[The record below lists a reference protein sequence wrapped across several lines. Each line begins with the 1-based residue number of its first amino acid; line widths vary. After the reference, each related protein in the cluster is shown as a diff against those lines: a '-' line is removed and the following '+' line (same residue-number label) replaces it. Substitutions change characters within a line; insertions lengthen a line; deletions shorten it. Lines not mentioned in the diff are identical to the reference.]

1 MPNFDSFGFNGETSN
16 GDGKPTDDITDLD
29 TGKTGQ
35 LDADGNS
42 IDDITNNGNG
52 DGNSD
57 SNANKDN
64 QSSSSTGGKPNDK
77 ANDADAEH
85 GLEEGTII
93 EDGDNKY
100 TVDKD
105 GNLIDDKGNIFKA
118 KNEVAAYLKE
128 FEVEDTKE
136 ENTIDVK
143 SIQEL
148 VGVSVTSEDGK
159 AVTFENTPQGVAS
172 YIQSVIDLKRDEFA
186 QAGVNK
192 LFEDYPIVGDFLN
205 YYVAN
210 GNSFEGFGELRDRS
224 GIEVDENNVSQQEA
238 IVREAFKEFNRRGNV
253 DKYIQYLKDSN
264 ELFNVA
270 KEELEALQKADNEMR
285 EANAKEAMRV
295 KAEEEKQLVEFWNG
309 VKECIDKRQIA
320 GYRIPETVIEG
331 KGDLF
336 KPRMAMFKEWLDEGL
351 IWVRDE
357 STDHIRIVIGRSNNI
372 RKISEDDI
380 FEMGK
385 RVTIFQRGYRILF
398 YDNDEKI
405 VKKIGIKYWIAK
417 CMAKYKEYVELYK
430 KDNISAAEYTI
441 LQLTH
446 LPEVAKRIFSQM
458 PSEKIAS
465 ELNIDLELV
474 KSVERAAMLNLRRV

>member
-1 MPNFDSFGFNGETSN
+1 MPSFDSFGFNGETSN
-16 GDGKPTDDITDLD
+16 VDVKPTDDVTDLD

-35 LDADGNS
+35 LDANGNAV
-42 IDDITNNGNG
+42 DDITGNGNG
-52 DGNSD
+52 D
-57 SNANKDN
+57 SNNGDANKDK
-64 QSSSSTGGKPNDK
+64 QTSSSTGGQTKDTKNPDDAT
-77 ANDADAEH
+77 ANEH
-85 GLEEGTII
+85 DLEEGTII

-270 KEELEALQKADNEMR
+270 KEELEALQKADNDVR
-285 EANAKEAMRV
+285 EANAKEALRV

-320 GYRIPETVIEG
+320 GYRIPETVIIERNGKQISTTPEDFFNYVYQVDDKGLSRYENDLMKLSPAERRDEELLKAWLKYTG
-331 KGDLF
+331 KGYDSLIEMAVSDKEAKKLKLTASQRKSTKGAIKIT
-336 KPRMAMFKEWLDEGL
+336 KPD
-351 IWVRDE
+351 
-357 STDHIRIVIGRSNNI
+357 S
-372 RKISEDDI
+372 
-380 FEMGK
+380 
-385 RVTIFQRGYRILF
+385 
-398 YDNDEKI
+398 
-405 VKKIGIKYWIAK
+405 
-417 CMAKYKEYVELYK
+417 K
-430 KDNISAAEYTI
+430 KDA
-441 LQLTH
+441 L
-446 LPEVAKRIFSQM
+446 K
-458 PSEKIAS
+458 
-465 ELNIDLELV
+465 D
-474 KSVERAAMLNLRRV
+474 ERFGY

>member
-16 GDGKPTDDITDLD
+16 VDVKPTDDVTDLD

-35 LDADGNS
+35 LDANGNAV
-42 IDDITNNGNG
+42 DDITGNGNG
-52 DGNSD
+52 DGNNGD
-57 SNANKDN
+57 ANKDK
-64 QSSSSTGGKPNDK
+64 QTSSSTGGQTKDTKNPDDAT
-77 ANDADAEH
+77 ANEH
-85 GLEEGTII
+85 DLEEGTII

-128 FEVEDTKE
+128 FEVEDTSNEDK
-136 ENTIDVK
+136 IDVK

-159 AVTFENTPQGVAS
+159 PVTFDNTPQGVAS
-172 YIQSVIDLKRDEFA
+172 YIQSVLDLKRDEFA
-186 QAGVNK
+186 KAGVNK
-192 LFEDYPIVGDFLN
+192 LFEDYPVVSDFLN

-270 KEELEALQKADNEMR
+270 KEELEALQKADNDVR
-285 EANAKEAMRV
+285 EANAKEALRV

-320 GYRIPETVIEG
+320 GYRIPETVIIERNGKQISTTPEDFFNYVYQVDDKGLSRYENDLMKLSPAERRDEELLKAWLKYTG
-331 KGDLF
+331 KGYDSLIEMAVSDKEAKKLKLTASQRKSTRGAIKIT
-336 KPRMAMFKEWLDEGL
+336 KPDSKNDVLKDE
-351 IWVRDE
+351 R
-357 STDHIRIVIGRSNNI
+357 
-372 RKISEDDI
+372 
-380 FEMGK
+380 F
-385 RVTIFQRGYRILF
+385 GY
-398 YDNDEKI
+398 
-405 VKKIGIKYWIAK
+405 
-417 CMAKYKEYVELYK
+417 
-430 KDNISAAEYTI
+430 
-441 LQLTH
+441 
-446 LPEVAKRIFSQM
+446 
-458 PSEKIAS
+458 
-465 ELNIDLELV
+465 
-474 KSVERAAMLNLRRV
+474 

>member
-1 MPNFDSFGFNGETSN
+1 MPSFDSFGFNGETAN
-16 GDGKPTDDITDLD
+16 VDVKPTDDVTDLD

-35 LDADGNS
+35 LDANGNAV
-42 IDDITNNGNG
+42 DDITGNGNG
-52 DGNSD
+52 DDNNGD
-57 SNANKDN
+57 ANKDK
-64 QSSSSTGGKPNDK
+64 QTSSSTGGQTKDTKNPDDAT
-77 ANDADAEH
+77 ANEH
-85 GLEEGTII
+85 DLEEGTVI

-128 FEVEDTKE
+128 FEVEDTSNEDK
-136 ENTIDVK
+136 IDVK

-148 VGVSVTSEDGK
+148 VGVFVTSEDGK
-159 AVTFENTPQGVAS
+159 PVAFDNTPQGVAS

-270 KEELEALQKADNEMR
+270 KEELEALQKADNDVR
-285 EANAKEAMRV
+285 EANAKEALRV

-320 GYRIPETVIEG
+320 GYRIPETVIIERNGKQISTTPEDFFNYVYQVDDKGLSRYENDLMKLSPAERRDEELLKAWLKYTG
-331 KGDLF
+331 KGYDSLIEMAVSDKEAKKLKLTASQRKSTRGAIKIT
-336 KPRMAMFKEWLDEGL
+336 KPDSKNDVLKDE
-351 IWVRDE
+351 R
-357 STDHIRIVIGRSNNI
+357 
-372 RKISEDDI
+372 
-380 FEMGK
+380 F
-385 RVTIFQRGYRILF
+385 GY
-398 YDNDEKI
+398 
-405 VKKIGIKYWIAK
+405 
-417 CMAKYKEYVELYK
+417 
-430 KDNISAAEYTI
+430 
-441 LQLTH
+441 
-446 LPEVAKRIFSQM
+446 
-458 PSEKIAS
+458 
-465 ELNIDLELV
+465 
-474 KSVERAAMLNLRRV
+474 

>member
-1 MPNFDSFGFNGETSN
+1 MPSFDSFGFNGETSN
-16 GDGKPTDDITDLD
+16 VDVKPTDDVTDLD

-35 LDADGNS
+35 LDANGNAV
-42 IDDITNNGNG
+42 DDITGNGNG
-52 DGNSD
+52 DDNNGD
-57 SNANKDN
+57 ANKDK
-64 QSSSSTGGKPNDK
+64 QTSSSTGGQTKDTKNPDDVN
-77 ANDADAEH
+77 ANEH
-85 GLEEGTII
+85 DLEEGTVI

-128 FEVEDTKE
+128 FEVEDTSNEDK
-136 ENTIDVK
+136 IDVK

-159 AVTFENTPQGVAS
+159 PVAFDNTPQGVAS

-270 KEELEALQKADNEMR
+270 KEELEALQKADNDVR
-285 EANAKEAMRV
+285 EANAKEALRV

-320 GYRIPETVIEG
+320 GYRIPETVIIERNGKQISTTPEDFFNYVYQVDDKGLSRYENDLMKLSPAERRDEELLKAWLKYTG
-331 KGDLF
+331 KGYDSLIEMAVSDKEAKKLKLTASQRKSTRGAIKIT
-336 KPRMAMFKEWLDEGL
+336 KPDSKNDVLKDE
-351 IWVRDE
+351 R
-357 STDHIRIVIGRSNNI
+357 
-372 RKISEDDI
+372 
-380 FEMGK
+380 F
-385 RVTIFQRGYRILF
+385 GY
-398 YDNDEKI
+398 
-405 VKKIGIKYWIAK
+405 
-417 CMAKYKEYVELYK
+417 
-430 KDNISAAEYTI
+430 
-441 LQLTH
+441 
-446 LPEVAKRIFSQM
+446 
-458 PSEKIAS
+458 
-465 ELNIDLELV
+465 
-474 KSVERAAMLNLRRV
+474 

>member
-1 MPNFDSFGFNGETSN
+1 MPSFDSFGFNGETSN
-16 GDGKPTDDITDLD
+16 GDGKPTDDMTDLD

-35 LDADGNS
+35 LDANGNA
-42 IDDITNNGNG
+42 IDDITGNGNG
-52 DGNSD
+52 DGNNGD
-57 SNANKDN
+57 ANKDK
-64 QSSSSTGGKPNDK
+64 QTSSSTGGQTKDTKNPDDVN
-77 ANDADAEH
+77 ANEH
-85 GLEEGTII
+85 DLEEGTVI

-128 FEVEDTKE
+128 FEVEDTSDEDK
-136 ENTIDVK
+136 IDVK
-143 SIQEL
+143 LIQEL

-159 AVTFENTPQGVAS
+159 PVTFDNTPQGVAS
-172 YIQSVIDLKRDEFA
+172 YVQSILDLKRDEFA
-186 QAGVNK
+186 KAGVNK

-270 KEELEALQKADNEMR
+270 KEELEALQKADNDVR
-285 EANAKEAMRV
+285 EANAKEALRV

-320 GYRIPETVIEG
+320 GYRIPETVIIERNGKQISTTPEDFFNYVYQVDDKGLSRYENDLMKLSPAERRDEELLKAWLKYTG
-331 KGDLF
+331 KGYDSLIEMAVSDKEAKKLKLTASQRKSTRGAIKIT
-336 KPRMAMFKEWLDEGL
+336 KPDSKNDVLKDE
-351 IWVRDE
+351 R
-357 STDHIRIVIGRSNNI
+357 
-372 RKISEDDI
+372 
-380 FEMGK
+380 F
-385 RVTIFQRGYRILF
+385 GY
-398 YDNDEKI
+398 
-405 VKKIGIKYWIAK
+405 
-417 CMAKYKEYVELYK
+417 
-430 KDNISAAEYTI
+430 
-441 LQLTH
+441 
-446 LPEVAKRIFSQM
+446 
-458 PSEKIAS
+458 
-465 ELNIDLELV
+465 
-474 KSVERAAMLNLRRV
+474 

>member
-1 MPNFDSFGFNGETSN
+1 MPSFDSFGFNGETSN
-16 GDGKPTDDITDLD
+16 VDVKPTDDVTDLD

-35 LDADGNS
+35 LDANGNAV
-42 IDDITNNGNG
+42 DDITGNGNG
-52 DGNSD
+52 DGNNGD
-57 SNANKDN
+57 ANKDK
-64 QSSSSTGGKPNDK
+64 QTSSSTGGQTKDTKNPDDAT
-77 ANDADAEH
+77 ANEH
-85 GLEEGTII
+85 DLEEGTII

-128 FEVEDTKE
+128 FEVEDASNEDK
-136 ENTIDVK
+136 IDVK

-159 AVTFENTPQGVAS
+159 PVAFDNTPQGVAS

-295 KAEEEKQLVEFWNG
+295 KAEEEKQLVEFWTG

-320 GYRIPETVIEG
+320 GYRIPETVIIERNGKQISTTPEDFFNYVYQVDDKGLSRYENDLMKLSPAERRDEELLKAWLKYTG
-331 KGDLF
+331 KGYDSLIEMAVSDKEAKKLKLTASQRKSTKGAIKIT
-336 KPRMAMFKEWLDEGL
+336 KPD
-351 IWVRDE
+351 
-357 STDHIRIVIGRSNNI
+357 S
-372 RKISEDDI
+372 
-380 FEMGK
+380 
-385 RVTIFQRGYRILF
+385 
-398 YDNDEKI
+398 
-405 VKKIGIKYWIAK
+405 
-417 CMAKYKEYVELYK
+417 K
-430 KDNISAAEYTI
+430 KDA
-441 LQLTH
+441 L
-446 LPEVAKRIFSQM
+446 K
-458 PSEKIAS
+458 
-465 ELNIDLELV
+465 D
-474 KSVERAAMLNLRRV
+474 ERFGY

>member
-16 GDGKPTDDITDLD
+16 GDVKPTDDVTDLD

-35 LDADGNS
+35 LDANGNTV
-42 IDDITNNGNG
+42 DDITGNGNG
-52 DGNSD
+52 DGNNGD
-57 SNANKDN
+57 ANKDK
-64 QSSSSTGGKPNDK
+64 QTPSSTGGQTKDTKNPDDAT
-77 ANDADAEH
+77 ANEH
-85 GLEEGTII
+85 DLEEGTII

-128 FEVEDTKE
+128 FEVEDASNEDK
-136 ENTIDVK
+136 IDVK

-159 AVTFENTPQGVAS
+159 PVTFDNTPQGVAS
-172 YIQSVIDLKRDEFA
+172 YVQSVLDLKRDEFA
-186 QAGVNK
+186 KAGVNK
-192 LFEDYPIVGDFLN
+192 LFEDYPVVSDFLN

-238 IVREAFKEFNRRGNV
+238 IVREAFKEFNRRGNI

-270 KEELEALQKADNEMR
+270 KEELEALQKADNDVR
-285 EANAKEAMRV
+285 EANAKKALRV

-320 GYRIPETVIEG
+320 GYRIPETVIIERNGKQISTTPEDFFNYVYQVDDKGLSRYENDLMKLSPAERRDEELLKAWLKYTG
-331 KGDLF
+331 KGYDSLIEMAVSDKEAKKLKLTASQRKSTRGAIKIT
-336 KPRMAMFKEWLDEGL
+336 KPDSKNDVLKDE
-351 IWVRDE
+351 R
-357 STDHIRIVIGRSNNI
+357 
-372 RKISEDDI
+372 
-380 FEMGK
+380 F
-385 RVTIFQRGYRILF
+385 GY
-398 YDNDEKI
+398 
-405 VKKIGIKYWIAK
+405 
-417 CMAKYKEYVELYK
+417 
-430 KDNISAAEYTI
+430 
-441 LQLTH
+441 
-446 LPEVAKRIFSQM
+446 
-458 PSEKIAS
+458 
-465 ELNIDLELV
+465 
-474 KSVERAAMLNLRRV
+474 

>member
-1 MPNFDSFGFNGETSN
+1 MPSFDSFGFNGETSN
-16 GDGKPTDDITDLD
+16 VDVKPTDDVTDLD

-35 LDADGNS
+35 LDANGNAV
-42 IDDITNNGNG
+42 DDITGNGNG
-52 DGNSD
+52 D
-57 SNANKDN
+57 SNNGDANKDK
-64 QSSSSTGGKPNDK
+64 QTSSSTGGQTKDTKNPDDAT
-77 ANDADAEH
+77 ANEH
-85 GLEEGTII
+85 DLEEGTII

-128 FEVEDTKE
+128 FEVEDTSNEDK
-136 ENTIDVK
+136 IDVK

-159 AVTFENTPQGVAS
+159 PVTFDNTPQGVAS
-172 YIQSVIDLKRDEFA
+172 YVQSVLDLKRDEFA
-186 QAGVNK
+186 KAGVNK
-192 LFEDYPIVGDFLN
+192 LFEDYPVVSDFLN

-270 KEELEALQKADNEMR
+270 KEELEALQKADNDVR
-285 EANAKEAMRV
+285 EANAKEALRV

-320 GYRIPETVIEG
+320 GYRIPETVIIERNGKQISTTPEDFFNYVYQVDDKGLSRYENDLMKLSPAERRDEELLKAWLKYTG
-331 KGDLF
+331 KGYDSLIEMAVSDKEAKKLKLTASQRKSTRGAIKIT
-336 KPRMAMFKEWLDEGL
+336 KPDSKNDVLKDE
-351 IWVRDE
+351 R
-357 STDHIRIVIGRSNNI
+357 
-372 RKISEDDI
+372 
-380 FEMGK
+380 F
-385 RVTIFQRGYRILF
+385 GY
-398 YDNDEKI
+398 
-405 VKKIGIKYWIAK
+405 
-417 CMAKYKEYVELYK
+417 
-430 KDNISAAEYTI
+430 
-441 LQLTH
+441 
-446 LPEVAKRIFSQM
+446 
-458 PSEKIAS
+458 
-465 ELNIDLELV
+465 
-474 KSVERAAMLNLRRV
+474 

>member
-1 MPNFDSFGFNGETSN
+1 MPSFDSFGFNGETSN
-16 GDGKPTDDITDLD
+16 GDGKPTDDMTDLD

-35 LDADGNS
+35 LDANGNAV
-42 IDDITNNGNG
+42 DDITGNGNG
-52 DGNSD
+52 D
-57 SNANKDN
+57 SNNGDANKDK
-64 QSSSSTGGKPNDK
+64 QTSSSTGGQTKDTKNPDDAT
-77 ANDADAEH
+77 ANEH
-85 GLEEGTII
+85 DLEEGTII

-128 FEVEDTKE
+128 FEVEDTSNEDK
-136 ENTIDVK
+136 IDVK

-159 AVTFENTPQGVAS
+159 PVAFDNTPQGVAS

-320 GYRIPETVIEG
+320 GYRIPETVIIERNGKQISTTPEDFFNYVYQVDDKGLSRYENDLMKLSPAERRDEELLKAWLKYTG
-331 KGDLF
+331 KGYDSLIEMAVSDKEAKKLKLTASQRKSTKGAIKIT
-336 KPRMAMFKEWLDEGL
+336 KP
-351 IWVRDE
+351 
-357 STDHIRIVIGRSNNI
+357 
-372 RKISEDDI
+372 
-380 FEMGK
+380 
-385 RVTIFQRGYRILF
+385 
-398 YDNDEKI
+398 DN
-405 VKKIGIKYWIAK
+405 
-417 CMAKYKEYVELYK
+417 K
-430 KDNISAAEYTI
+430 KDA
-441 LQLTH
+441 L
-446 LPEVAKRIFSQM
+446 K
-458 PSEKIAS
+458 
-465 ELNIDLELV
+465 D
-474 KSVERAAMLNLRRV
+474 ERFGY

>member
-35 LDADGNS
+35 LDANGNTV
-42 IDDITNNGNG
+42 DDITGNGNG
-52 DGNSD
+52 DGNNGD
-57 SNANKDN
+57 ANKDK
-64 QSSSSTGGKPNDK
+64 QTSSSTGGQTKDTKNTDDAT
-77 ANDADAEH
+77 ANEH
-85 GLEEGTII
+85 DLEEGTII

-128 FEVEDTKE
+128 FEVEDASNEDK
-136 ENTIDVK
+136 IDVK

-159 AVTFENTPQGVAS
+159 PVTFDNTPQGVAS
-172 YIQSVIDLKRDEFA
+172 YVQSVLDLKRDEFA
-186 QAGVNK
+186 KAGVNK
-192 LFEDYPIVGDFLN
+192 LFEDYPVVSDFLN

-270 KEELEALQKADNEMR
+270 KEELEALQKADNDVR

-320 GYRIPETVIEG
+320 GYRIPETVIIERNGKQISTTPEDFFNYVYQVDDKGLSRYENDLMKLSPAERRDEELLKAWLKYTG
-331 KGDLF
+331 KGYDSLIEMAVSDKEAKKLKLTASQRKTTKGAIKIT
-336 KPRMAMFKEWLDEGL
+336 KPDSKNDVLKDE
-351 IWVRDE
+351 R
-357 STDHIRIVIGRSNNI
+357 
-372 RKISEDDI
+372 
-380 FEMGK
+380 F
-385 RVTIFQRGYRILF
+385 GY
-398 YDNDEKI
+398 
-405 VKKIGIKYWIAK
+405 
-417 CMAKYKEYVELYK
+417 
-430 KDNISAAEYTI
+430 
-441 LQLTH
+441 
-446 LPEVAKRIFSQM
+446 
-458 PSEKIAS
+458 
-465 ELNIDLELV
+465 
-474 KSVERAAMLNLRRV
+474 

>member
-1 MPNFDSFGFNGETSN
+1 MPSFDSFGFNGETSN
-16 GDGKPTDDITDLD
+16 VDVKPTDDVTDLD

-35 LDADGNS
+35 LDANGNAV
-42 IDDITNNGNG
+42 DDITGNSNG
-52 DGNSD
+52 DGNNGD
-57 SNANKDN
+57 ANKDK
-64 QSSSSTGGKPNDK
+64 QTSSSTGGQTKDTKNSDD
-77 ANDADAEH
+77 ANANEH
-85 GLEEGTII
+85 DLEEGTVI

-128 FEVEDTKE
+128 FEVEDTSNEDK
-136 ENTIDVK
+136 IDVK

-159 AVTFENTPQGVAS
+159 PVTFDNTPQGVAS
-172 YIQSVIDLKRDEFA
+172 YVQSVLDLKRDEFA
-186 QAGVNK
+186 KAGVNK
-192 LFEDYPIVGDFLN
+192 LFEDYPVVSDFLN

-270 KEELEALQKADNEMR
+270 KEELEALQKADNDVR
-285 EANAKEAMRV
+285 EANAKEALRV

-320 GYRIPETVIEG
+320 GYRIPETVIIERNGKQISTTPEDFFNYVYQVDDKGLSRYENDLMKLSPAERRDEELLKAWLKYTG
-331 KGDLF
+331 KGYDSLIEMAVSDKEAKKLKLTASQRKSTRGAIKIT
-336 KPRMAMFKEWLDEGL
+336 KPDSKNDVLKDE
-351 IWVRDE
+351 R
-357 STDHIRIVIGRSNNI
+357 
-372 RKISEDDI
+372 
-380 FEMGK
+380 F
-385 RVTIFQRGYRILF
+385 GY
-398 YDNDEKI
+398 
-405 VKKIGIKYWIAK
+405 
-417 CMAKYKEYVELYK
+417 
-430 KDNISAAEYTI
+430 
-441 LQLTH
+441 
-446 LPEVAKRIFSQM
+446 
-458 PSEKIAS
+458 
-465 ELNIDLELV
+465 
-474 KSVERAAMLNLRRV
+474 

>member
-1 MPNFDSFGFNGETSN
+1 MPNFDSFGFNSETSN

-35 LDADGNS
+35 LDADGNAV
-42 IDDITNNGNG
+42 DDITGNGNRDGNNG
-52 DGNSD
+52 D
-57 SNANKDN
+57 ANKDK
-64 QSSSSTGGKPNDK
+64 QTSSSTGGQTKDTKNPDD
-77 ANDADAEH
+77 ANANEH
-85 GLEEGTII
+85 DLEEGTVI

-128 FEVEDTKE
+128 FEVEDASNEDK
-136 ENTIDVK
+136 IDVK

-159 AVTFENTPQGVAS
+159 PVTFDNTPQGVAS
-172 YIQSVIDLKRDEFA
+172 YVQSVLDLKRDEFA
-186 QAGVNK
+186 KAGVNK
-192 LFEDYPIVGDFLN
+192 LFEDYPVVSDFLN

-270 KEELEALQKADNEMR
+270 KEELEALQKADNDVR
-285 EANAKEAMRV
+285 EANAKEALRV

-320 GYRIPETVIEG
+320 GYRIPETVIIERNGKQISTTPEDFFNYVYQVDDKGLSRYENDLMKLSPAERRDEELLKAWLKYTG
-331 KGDLF
+331 KGYDSLIEMAVSDKEAKKLKLTASQRKSTRGAIKIT
-336 KPRMAMFKEWLDEGL
+336 KPDSKNDVLKDE
-351 IWVRDE
+351 R
-357 STDHIRIVIGRSNNI
+357 
-372 RKISEDDI
+372 
-380 FEMGK
+380 F
-385 RVTIFQRGYRILF
+385 GY
-398 YDNDEKI
+398 
-405 VKKIGIKYWIAK
+405 
-417 CMAKYKEYVELYK
+417 
-430 KDNISAAEYTI
+430 
-441 LQLTH
+441 
-446 LPEVAKRIFSQM
+446 
-458 PSEKIAS
+458 
-465 ELNIDLELV
+465 
-474 KSVERAAMLNLRRV
+474 

>member
-35 LDADGNS
+35 LDANGNAV
-42 IDDITNNGNG
+42 DDITGNGNG
-52 DGNSD
+52 DGNNGD
-57 SNANKDN
+57 ANKDK
-64 QSSSSTGGKPNDK
+64 QTSSSTGGQTKDTKNPDD
-77 ANDADAEH
+77 ANANEH
-85 GLEEGTII
+85 DLEEGTVI

-128 FEVEDTKE
+128 FEVEDTSNEDK
-136 ENTIDVK
+136 IDVK

-159 AVTFENTPQGVAS
+159 PVTFDNTPQGVAS
-172 YIQSVIDLKRDEFA
+172 YVQSVLDLKRDEFA
-186 QAGVNK
+186 KAGVNK
-192 LFEDYPIVGDFLN
+192 LFEDYPVVSDFLN

-320 GYRIPETVIEG
+320 GYRIPETVIIERNGKQISTTPEDFFNYVYQVDDKGLSRYENDLMKLSPAERRDEELLKAWLKYTG
-331 KGDLF
+331 KGYDSLIEMAVSDKEAKKLKLTASQRKSTKGAIKIT
-336 KPRMAMFKEWLDEGL
+336 KPDSKNDVLKDE
-351 IWVRDE
+351 R
-357 STDHIRIVIGRSNNI
+357 
-372 RKISEDDI
+372 
-380 FEMGK
+380 F
-385 RVTIFQRGYRILF
+385 GY
-398 YDNDEKI
+398 
-405 VKKIGIKYWIAK
+405 
-417 CMAKYKEYVELYK
+417 
-430 KDNISAAEYTI
+430 
-441 LQLTH
+441 
-446 LPEVAKRIFSQM
+446 
-458 PSEKIAS
+458 
-465 ELNIDLELV
+465 
-474 KSVERAAMLNLRRV
+474 

>member
-1 MPNFDSFGFNGETSN
+1 MPSDSFGFNGETSN
-16 GDGKPTDDITDLD
+16 VDVKPTEDVTDLD

-35 LDADGNS
+35 LDANGNAV
-42 IDDITNNGNG
+42 DDITGNGNG
-52 DGNSD
+52 DGNNGD
-57 SNANKDN
+57 ANKDK
-64 QSSSSTGGKPNDK
+64 QTSSSTGGQTKDTKNSDDVN
-77 ANDADAEH
+77 ANEH
-85 GLEEGTII
+85 DLEEGTVI

-128 FEVEDTKE
+128 FEVEDTSNEDK
-136 ENTIDVK
+136 IDVK

-159 AVTFENTPQGVAS
+159 PVTFDNTPQGVAS
-172 YIQSVIDLKRDEFA
+172 YVQSVLDLKRDEFA
-186 QAGVNK
+186 KAGVNK

-320 GYRIPETVIEG
+320 GYRIPETVIIERNGKQISTTPEDFFNYVYQVDDKGLSRYENDLMKLSPAERRDEELLKAWLKYTG
-331 KGDLF
+331 KGYDSLIEMAVSDKEAKKLKLTASQRKSTKGAIKIT
-336 KPRMAMFKEWLDEGL
+336 KPD
-351 IWVRDE
+351 
-357 STDHIRIVIGRSNNI
+357 S
-372 RKISEDDI
+372 
-380 FEMGK
+380 
-385 RVTIFQRGYRILF
+385 
-398 YDNDEKI
+398 
-405 VKKIGIKYWIAK
+405 
-417 CMAKYKEYVELYK
+417 K
-430 KDNISAAEYTI
+430 KDA
-441 LQLTH
+441 L
-446 LPEVAKRIFSQM
+446 K
-458 PSEKIAS
+458 
-465 ELNIDLELV
+465 D
-474 KSVERAAMLNLRRV
+474 ERFGY

>member
-52 DGNSD
+52 DGNNGD
-57 SNANKDN
+57 ANKDK
-64 QSSSSTGGKPNDK
+64 QTSSSTGDQTKDIKNPDDVN
-77 ANDADAEH
+77 ANEH
-85 GLEEGTII
+85 DLEEGTVI

-118 KNEVAAYLKE
+118 KNEVTAYLKE
-128 FEVEDTKE
+128 FEVEDASNEDK
-136 ENTIDVK
+136 IDVK

-159 AVTFENTPQGVAS
+159 PVTFDNTPQGVAS
-172 YIQSVIDLKRDEFA
+172 YIQSVLDLKRDEFA
-186 QAGVNK
+186 KAGVNK
-192 LFEDYPIVGDFLN
+192 LFEDYPVVSDFLN

-270 KEELEALQKADNEMR
+270 KEELEALQKADNDVR
-285 EANAKEAMRV
+285 EANAKEALRV

-320 GYRIPETVIEG
+320 GYRIPETVIIERNGKQISTTPEDFFNYVYQVDDKGLSRYENDLMKLSPAERRDEELLKAWLKYTG
-331 KGDLF
+331 KGYDSLIEMAVSDKEAKKLKLTASQRKSTRGAIKIT
-336 KPRMAMFKEWLDEGL
+336 KPDSKNDVLKDE
-351 IWVRDE
+351 R
-357 STDHIRIVIGRSNNI
+357 
-372 RKISEDDI
+372 
-380 FEMGK
+380 F
-385 RVTIFQRGYRILF
+385 GY
-398 YDNDEKI
+398 
-405 VKKIGIKYWIAK
+405 
-417 CMAKYKEYVELYK
+417 
-430 KDNISAAEYTI
+430 
-441 LQLTH
+441 
-446 LPEVAKRIFSQM
+446 
-458 PSEKIAS
+458 
-465 ELNIDLELV
+465 
-474 KSVERAAMLNLRRV
+474 

>member
-42 IDDITNNGNG
+42 IDDITGNG
-52 DGNSD
+52 DGDGNNGD
-57 SNANKDN
+57 ANKDK
-64 QSSSSTGGKPNDK
+64 QTSSSTGGQTKDTKNPDDAT
-77 ANDADAEH
+77 ANEH
-85 GLEEGTII
+85 DLEEGTII

-128 FEVEDTKE
+128 FEVEDTSNEDK
-136 ENTIDVK
+136 IDVK

-159 AVTFENTPQGVAS
+159 PVAFDNTPQGVAS

-192 LFEDYPIVGDFLN
+192 LFEDYPVVSDFLN

-320 GYRIPETVIEG
+320 GYRIPETVIIERNGKQISTTPEDFFNYVYQVDDKGLSRYENDLMKLSPAERRDEELLKAWLKYTG
-331 KGDLF
+331 KGYDSLIEMAVSDKEAKKLKLTASQRKTTKGAIKIT
-336 KPRMAMFKEWLDEGL
+336 KPD
-351 IWVRDE
+351 
-357 STDHIRIVIGRSNNI
+357 S
-372 RKISEDDI
+372 
-380 FEMGK
+380 
-385 RVTIFQRGYRILF
+385 
-398 YDNDEKI
+398 
-405 VKKIGIKYWIAK
+405 
-417 CMAKYKEYVELYK
+417 K
-430 KDNISAAEYTI
+430 KDA
-441 LQLTH
+441 L
-446 LPEVAKRIFSQM
+446 K
-458 PSEKIAS
+458 
-465 ELNIDLELV
+465 D
-474 KSVERAAMLNLRRV
+474 ERFGY

>member
-1 MPNFDSFGFNGETSN
+1 MPSFDSFGFNGETSN
-16 GDGKPTDDITDLD
+16 VDVKPTDDVTDLD

-35 LDADGNS
+35 LDANGNAV
-42 IDDITNNGNG
+42 DDITENGNG
-52 DGNSD
+52 DGNNGD
-57 SNANKDN
+57 ANKDK
-64 QSSSSTGGKPNDK
+64 QTSSSTGGQTKDTKNPDD
-77 ANDADAEH
+77 ANANEH
-85 GLEEGTII
+85 DLEEGTVI

-128 FEVEDTKE
+128 FEVEDASNEDK
-136 ENTIDVK
+136 IDVK

-159 AVTFENTPQGVAS
+159 PVTFDNTPQGVAS
-172 YIQSVIDLKRDEFA
+172 YVQSVLDLKRDEFA
-186 QAGVNK
+186 KAGVNK
-192 LFEDYPIVGDFLN
+192 LFEDYPVVSDFLN

-270 KEELEALQKADNEMR
+270 KEELEALQKADNDVR
-285 EANAKEAMRV
+285 EANAKEALRV

-320 GYRIPETVIEG
+320 GYRIPETVIIERNG
-331 KGDLF
+331 KQISTTPEDFFNYVYQVDDKGLSRYENDLM
-336 KPRMAMFKEWLDEGL
+336 KLSPAER
-351 IWVRDE
+351 RDE
-357 STDHIRIVIGRSNNI
+357 ELLKAWLKYTGKSYDSLIEMAVSDKEAKKLKLTASQRKSTRGAI
-372 RKISEDDI
+372 KITKPDSKNDVLKDER
-380 FEMGK
+380 F
-385 RVTIFQRGYRILF
+385 GY
-398 YDNDEKI
+398 
-405 VKKIGIKYWIAK
+405 
-417 CMAKYKEYVELYK
+417 
-430 KDNISAAEYTI
+430 
-441 LQLTH
+441 
-446 LPEVAKRIFSQM
+446 
-458 PSEKIAS
+458 
-465 ELNIDLELV
+465 
-474 KSVERAAMLNLRRV
+474 

>member
-1 MPNFDSFGFNGETSN
+1 MPSFDSFGFNGETSN
-16 GDGKPTDDITDLD
+16 VDVKPTDDVTDLD

-35 LDADGNS
+35 LDANGNAV
-42 IDDITNNGNG
+42 DDITGNGNG
-52 DGNSD
+52 DDNNGD
-57 SNANKDN
+57 ANKDK
-64 QSSSSTGGKPNDK
+64 QTSSSTEGQTKDTKNPDDVN
-77 ANDADAEH
+77 ANEH
-85 GLEEGTII
+85 DLEEGTVI

-128 FEVEDTKE
+128 FEVEDTSNEDK
-136 ENTIDVK
+136 IDVK

-159 AVTFENTPQGVAS
+159 PVTFDNTPQGVAS
-172 YIQSVIDLKRDEFA
+172 YVQSVLDLKRDEFA
-186 QAGVNK
+186 KAGVNK
-192 LFEDYPIVGDFLN
+192 LFEDYPVVSDFLN

-270 KEELEALQKADNEMR
+270 KEELEALQKVDNDVR
-285 EANAKEAMRV
+285 EANAKEALRV

-320 GYRIPETVIEG
+320 GYRIPETVIIERNGKQISTTPEDFFNYVYQVDDKGLSRYENDLMKLSPAERRDEELLKAWLKYTG
-331 KGDLF
+331 KGYDSLIEMAVSDKEAKKLKLTASQRKSTRGAIKIT
-336 KPRMAMFKEWLDEGL
+336 KPDSKNDVLKDE
-351 IWVRDE
+351 R
-357 STDHIRIVIGRSNNI
+357 
-372 RKISEDDI
+372 
-380 FEMGK
+380 F
-385 RVTIFQRGYRILF
+385 GY
-398 YDNDEKI
+398 
-405 VKKIGIKYWIAK
+405 
-417 CMAKYKEYVELYK
+417 
-430 KDNISAAEYTI
+430 
-441 LQLTH
+441 
-446 LPEVAKRIFSQM
+446 
-458 PSEKIAS
+458 
-465 ELNIDLELV
+465 
-474 KSVERAAMLNLRRV
+474 

>member
-42 IDDITNNGNG
+42 IDDITENGNG
-52 DGNSD
+52 DGNNGD
-57 SNANKDN
+57 ANKDK
-64 QSSSSTGGKPNDK
+64 QTSSSTGGQTKDTKNPDDAT
-77 ANDADAEH
+77 ANEH
-85 GLEEGTII
+85 DLEEGTII

-118 KNEVAAYLKE
+118 KNEVAAYLKD
-128 FEVEDTKE
+128 FEVEDTSNEDK
-136 ENTIDVK
+136 IDVK
-143 SIQEL
+143 LIQEL

-159 AVTFENTPQGVAS
+159 LVTFDNTPQGVAS
-172 YIQSVIDLKRDEFA
+172 YVQSVLDLKRDEFA

-320 GYRIPETVIEG
+320 GYRIPETVIIERNGKQISTTPEDFFNYVYQVDDKGLSRYENDLMKLSPAERRDEELLKAWLKYTG
-331 KGDLF
+331 KGYDSLIEMAVSDKEAKKLKLTASQRKSTKGAIKIT
-336 KPRMAMFKEWLDEGL
+336 KPD
-351 IWVRDE
+351 
-357 STDHIRIVIGRSNNI
+357 S
-372 RKISEDDI
+372 
-380 FEMGK
+380 
-385 RVTIFQRGYRILF
+385 
-398 YDNDEKI
+398 
-405 VKKIGIKYWIAK
+405 
-417 CMAKYKEYVELYK
+417 K
-430 KDNISAAEYTI
+430 KDV
-441 LQLTH
+441 L
-446 LPEVAKRIFSQM
+446 K
-458 PSEKIAS
+458 
-465 ELNIDLELV
+465 D
-474 KSVERAAMLNLRRV
+474 ERFGY

>member
-1 MPNFDSFGFNGETSN
+1 MPSFDSFGFNGETSN
-16 GDGKPTDDITDLD
+16 VDVKPTDDVTDLD

-35 LDADGNS
+35 LDANGNAV
-42 IDDITNNGNG
+42 DDITGNGNG
-52 DGNSD
+52 DDNNGD
-57 SNANKDN
+57 ANKDK
-64 QSSSSTGGKPNDK
+64 QTSSSTGGQTKDTKNPDDVN
-77 ANDADAEH
+77 ANEH
-85 GLEEGTII
+85 DLEEGTVI

-128 FEVEDTKE
+128 FEVEDTSNEDK
-136 ENTIDVK
+136 IDVK

-159 AVTFENTPQGVAS
+159 PVAFDNTPQGVAS
-172 YIQSVIDLKRDEFA
+172 YIQSVLDLKRDEFA
-186 QAGVNK
+186 KAGVNK
-192 LFEDYPIVGDFLN
+192 LFEDYPVVSDFLN

-270 KEELEALQKADNEMR
+270 KEELEALQKVDNDVR
-285 EANAKEAMRV
+285 EANAKEALRV

-320 GYRIPETVIEG
+320 GYRIPETVIIERNGKQISTTPEDFFNYVYQVDDKGLSRYENDLMKLSPAERRDEELLKAWLKYTG
-331 KGDLF
+331 KGYDSLIEMAVSDKEAKKLKLTASQRKSTRGAIKIT
-336 KPRMAMFKEWLDEGL
+336 KPDSKNDVLKDE
-351 IWVRDE
+351 R
-357 STDHIRIVIGRSNNI
+357 
-372 RKISEDDI
+372 
-380 FEMGK
+380 F
-385 RVTIFQRGYRILF
+385 GY
-398 YDNDEKI
+398 
-405 VKKIGIKYWIAK
+405 
-417 CMAKYKEYVELYK
+417 
-430 KDNISAAEYTI
+430 
-441 LQLTH
+441 
-446 LPEVAKRIFSQM
+446 
-458 PSEKIAS
+458 
-465 ELNIDLELV
+465 
-474 KSVERAAMLNLRRV
+474 

>member
-16 GDGKPTDDITDLD
+16 GDGKLTDDITDLD

-35 LDADGNS
+35 LDTDGNA
-42 IDDITNNGNG
+42 IDDITGNGNG
-52 DGNSD
+52 D
-57 SNANKDN
+57 SNNGDANKDK
-64 QSSSSTGGKPNDK
+64 QTSSSTGGQTKDTKNPDDAT
-77 ANDADAEH
+77 ANEH
-85 GLEEGTII
+85 DLEEGTII

-128 FEVEDTKE
+128 FEVEDTSNEDK
-136 ENTIDVK
+136 IDVK

-159 AVTFENTPQGVAS
+159 PVTFDNTPQGVAS
-172 YIQSVIDLKRDEFA
+172 YVQSVLDLKRDEFA
-186 QAGVNK
+186 KAGVNK
-192 LFEDYPIVGDFLN
+192 LFEDYPVVSDFLN

-320 GYRIPETVIEG
+320 GYRIPETVIIERNGKQISTTPEDFFNYVYQVDDKGLSRYENDLMKLSPAERRDEELLKAWLKYTG
-331 KGDLF
+331 KGYDSLIEMAVSDKEAKKLKLTASQRKTTKGAIKIT
-336 KPRMAMFKEWLDEGL
+336 KPD
-351 IWVRDE
+351 
-357 STDHIRIVIGRSNNI
+357 S
-372 RKISEDDI
+372 
-380 FEMGK
+380 
-385 RVTIFQRGYRILF
+385 
-398 YDNDEKI
+398 
-405 VKKIGIKYWIAK
+405 
-417 CMAKYKEYVELYK
+417 K
-430 KDNISAAEYTI
+430 KDA
-441 LQLTH
+441 L
-446 LPEVAKRIFSQM
+446 K
-458 PSEKIAS
+458 
-465 ELNIDLELV
+465 D
-474 KSVERAAMLNLRRV
+474 ERFGY

>member
-1 MPNFDSFGFNGETSN
+1 MPSFDSFGFNGETSN
-16 GDGKPTDDITDLD
+16 VDVKPTDDVTDLD

-35 LDADGNS
+35 LDVNGNA
-42 IDDITNNGNG
+42 IDDITGNGNG
-52 DGNSD
+52 NGNNGD
-57 SNANKDN
+57 ANKDK
-64 QSSSSTGGKPNDK
+64 QTSPFTGDQTKDTKNPDN
-77 ANDADAEH
+77 ANVSEH
-85 GLEEGTII
+85 DLEEGTVI

-128 FEVEDTKE
+128 FEVEDTSN
-136 ENTIDVK
+136 ENKIDVK

-159 AVTFENTPQGVAS
+159 PVTFDNTPQGVAS
-172 YIQSVIDLKRDEFA
+172 YVQSVLDLKRDEFA
-186 QAGVNK
+186 KAGVNK
-192 LFEDYPIVGDFLN
+192 LFEDYPVVSDFLN

-270 KEELEALQKADNEMR
+270 KEELEALQKADNDVR
-285 EANAKEAMRV
+285 EANAKEALRV

-320 GYRIPETVIEG
+320 GYRIPETVIIERNGKQISTTPEDFFNYVYQVDDKGLSRYENDLMKLSPAERRDEELLKAWLKYTG
-331 KGDLF
+331 KGYDSLIEMAVSDKEAKKLKLTASQRKSTRGAIKIT
-336 KPRMAMFKEWLDEGL
+336 KPDSKNDVLKDE
-351 IWVRDE
+351 R
-357 STDHIRIVIGRSNNI
+357 
-372 RKISEDDI
+372 
-380 FEMGK
+380 F
-385 RVTIFQRGYRILF
+385 GY
-398 YDNDEKI
+398 
-405 VKKIGIKYWIAK
+405 
-417 CMAKYKEYVELYK
+417 
-430 KDNISAAEYTI
+430 
-441 LQLTH
+441 
-446 LPEVAKRIFSQM
+446 
-458 PSEKIAS
+458 
-465 ELNIDLELV
+465 
-474 KSVERAAMLNLRRV
+474 